1 LGAVA
6 PSLCCQSRP
15 ASCPPS
21 LSPSSIRRQEIR
33 PPSLFAARGARP
45 SAAWIRRLV
54 VRRQGCSSP
63 GSAAARA
70 DLPHLSAVR
79 RLDPPPG
86 CPRQGCSPPPGLSAP
101 GVSVV
106 RANPRGRAPSTARG
120 SAPGAGLPLLPG
132 AVRQGQGCSLCCQ
145 GQCARGRAPSA
156 ARGSAPGADFY
167 LCLRRSTAC
176 DKFRGSPSA
185 VVARRAA
192 DPLLP
197 PEICTDRGS
206 ATSLLLGLWSQV
218 SYSP

>member
-1 LGAVA
+1 MGAVA

-106 RANPRGRAPSTARG
+106 RANPRGRAPSAARG

-132 AVRQGQGCSLCCQ
+132 AVRQGRISISACAVLLPVTSSADPRLLSLHAGLQIRCSH
-145 GQCARGRAPSA
+145 RK
-156 ARGSAPGADFY
+156 SAPTAD
-167 LCLRRSTAC
+167 LRRRC
-176 DKFRGSPSA
+176 
-185 VVARRAA
+185 
-192 DPLLP
+192 
-197 PEICTDRGS
+197 
-206 ATSLLLGLWSQV
+206 SQV
-218 SYSP
+218 FGLRFPILLDFDSIQYGDKCYCGQYHS